1 MYNVF
6 TYRDIAH
13 HPSAEHRIR
22 TALSCCIDRLS
33 HGVFEVISQCGVP
46 GHRPF
51 GYFVDDPEGLRPR
64 GSAVGTHRSS
74 DPRWRRY
81 LRQRHLGWVLAHESL
96 CRDDTVS
103 HRSAGLLLGIPYI
116 GAEPTRIELVNPRR
130 SRSAKSIHR
139 RQRIVDDAHTMSL
152 MAVLTH
158 RSPAFDDQA
167 TAEAPARPT
176 PAALTPETPGTAR
189 TPVPDRSAV
198 RAAATDPATAVRG
211 SGPATAA
218 IRSEGGSRRPCP
230 PHSPSTAAG
239 TASTAGGDRT
249 ITTWA
254 RTVVDLARD
263 SGIQTGVVA
272 LDAYLAR
279 GERVGTADRRRGEF
293 PPEPEVIAAR
303 RERLAEIIES
313 TGHGPGR
320 RRLLTAFEWATGLA
334 ESPAESLA
342 TVGFHHLGVE
352 GVRQQVW
359 IDDRYGFR
367 VAQVDFL
374 LESRRLVI
382 EVDGLGKYASA
393 ADPNLMRRDVLLEEK
408 EREQR
413 IRECGYTVVRLT
425 WADVID
431 VHRFRRALMR
441 MGLL

>member
-6 TYRDIAH
+6 TYRDIAY

-64 GSAVGTHRSS
+64 GSAVGTPRSS

-96 CRDDTVS
+96 CQDDAVS
-103 HRSAGLLLGIPYI
+103 HRSAALLLGIPYI
-116 GAEPTRIELVNPRR
+116 GPEPTRIELVNPRR
-130 SRSAKSIHR
+130 SRSARSIHR
-139 RQRIVDDAHTMSL
+139 RQRIVDAAHTMSIIE
-152 MAVLTH
+152 VLAH
-158 RSPAFDDQA
+158 RSPVLDDQTA
-167 TAEAPARPT
+167 AEAPALPAPPVPAPDNPGTTGT
-176 PAALTPETPGTAR
+176 PA
-189 TPVPDRSAV
+189 PDRSTV
-198 RAAATDPATAVRG
+198 RVVATGSAAAIHGP
-211 SGPATAA
+211 GPATAA
-218 IRSEGGSRRPCP
+218 IRSTGASIRSLSPQAPTTESGS
-230 PHSPSTAAG
+230 AA
-239 TASTAGGDRT
+239 TAGADRM
-249 ITTWA
+249 ITTRA

-272 LDAYLAR
+272 LDAFLDR
-279 GERVGTADRRRGEF
+279 GERVGAADRRRGEF
-293 PPEPEVIAAR
+293 PPEPEAIAAR
-303 RERLAEIIES
+303 RETLAEIIES

-352 GVRQQVW
+352 GVQQQVW
-359 IDDRYGFR
+359 IEDRHGFR

-374 LESRRLVI
+374 LQSRRLVI

-393 ADPNLMRRDVLLEEK
+393 ADPNLMRRDVLLDEK

-413 IRECGYTVVRLT
+413 IRECGYTVARLT